1 MLDIIAIAQ
10 TIGDREYQKRLPN
23 LEAASEAYTVNTQA
37 ALDAL
42 REVEERRQSPKEM
55 YNALVNAGEDPD
67 RAAHLV
73 DMEFGFADPMPDPF
87 APVFDARG
95 ECGVCK
101 RDCRTAFPSCEAI

>member
-1 MLDIIAIAQ
+1 MMMDIIAIAQ
-10 TIGDREYQKRLPN
+10 EIGNREYQKRLPH
-23 LEAASEAYTVNTQA
+23 LEEASEAYTVNTQA

-42 REVEERRQSPKEM
+42 REVEQQQSPTEM
-55 YNALVNAGEDPD
+55 YNGLLAAGEDPD

-101 RDCRTAFPSCEAI
+101 RDCRTAFPSCEI